1 MNETLPNNLPY
12 NSIID
17 TEIFYPS
24 IPNMIGKKP
33 KTEKNQQNI
42 PKQTNLSSLKKKKK
56 KLLQKLTSDTVNLFY
71 CKLK

>member
-42 PKQTNLSSLKKKKK
+42 PKQTNLPSLKKKNYSKI
-56 KLLQKLTSDTVNLFY
+56 LPQIL
-71 CKLK
+71 